1 MSILPCMLPLRPIL
15 VMLLTICCSMGV
27 GSLCRAADA
36 NDAADIR
43 TPLLQEGKRTLYQR
57 VISHPGAR
65 LADAPAGAGAEPL
78 RGFTPLYVYGRQ
90 NVQGADWLEVSP
102 SVKATRTRWIRS
114 DACSPWDKALTLLFA
129 DRMSRDP
136 VLFFRNFDA
145 LNALVRATD
154 MRAALDG
161 LLRAPTSPQSPLLAV
176 EPREASVPRKQFYLI
191 PIFDYSDEYE
201 QHNLRLLKI
210 GVVDPFCPPP
220 HPTPPP
226 RPSPL

>member
-1 MSILPCMLPLRPIL
+1 MLPLRPIL

-102 SVKATRTRWIRS
+102 SVKA
-114 DACSPWDKALTLLFA
+114 
-129 DRMSRDP
+129 
-136 VLFFRNFDA
+136 
-145 LNALVRATD
+145 
-154 MRAALDG
+154 
-161 LLRAPTSPQSPLLAV
+161 
-176 EPREASVPRKQFYLI
+176 E
-191 PIFDYSDEYE
+191 
-201 QHNLRLLKI
+201 
-210 GVVDPFCPPP
+210 
-220 HPTPPP
+220 
-226 RPSPL
+226 